1 MDRTQEQV
9 SMEESELLKERIQA
23 ITDKRRVQEDIAKKR
38 RLIEEE
44 KLQLQ
49 YIKKKALR
57 EQWLMDG
64 LSPQTGED
72 LEAQR
77 LQAQGEQEQTV
88 QLQSNIDRIEKEIE
102 DLETHELNIS
112 ANEEVILK
120 RLKEVERTAEDIIKE
135 LNAGFNEGKGL
146 IPPTPVTLS
155 DPLPT
160 VSPPPRTRTPQRE
173 VDDGESK
180 RATFV
185 MEISVEHDPRT
196 GESHVVAMSTI
207 TPDDAQE
214 KGVKVYDDGRKSVY
228 ALNHAHQKSE
238 TEGPE
243 EMTQSEV
250 DELLSQA
257 MDKEVPSEVQYHQP
271 VYSKSTSYQSNSR
284 PSTPRT
290 PSKTP
295 RQTPTPTAR
304 SPSTC
309 PAQDGAQSLVEG
321 GLDRRRVGSKGPC
334 SPVPSQLPREGAQSC
349 EEIAQQCS
357 SYIPN
362 QAQAQESQPRSHKP
376 KLLSGQAGSPG
387 PNAVTLVSVTA
398 RSEGVPIQP
407 VYRGDDRS
415 GPHTQSGLRTPDAVT
430 DHRGSPC
437 YQESE
442 ASLNDFTEITEDFE
456 EEPVTMI
463 FMGFKNAEEAK
474 DEEEDFQAELVMIC
488 NSDEEEDDEDHGFKR
503 DQEEDG
509 SGSLSYHP
517 QGYSSKVF
525 CPRVGVAKVSGDLP
539 LNEGICTNCED
550 ILPLK
555 PTFIHKPGKN
565 GSCLDRQQQPTSTWK
580 R

>member
-1 MDRTQEQV
+1 
-9 SMEESELLKERIQA
+9 
-23 ITDKRRVQEDIAKKR
+23 
-38 RLIEEE
+38 
-44 KLQLQ
+44 
-49 YIKKKALR
+49 
-57 EQWLMDG
+57 
-64 LSPQTGED
+64 
-72 LEAQR
+72 
-77 LQAQGEQEQTV
+77 
-88 QLQSNIDRIEKEIE
+88 
-102 DLETHELNIS
+102 
-112 ANEEVILK
+112 
-120 RLKEVERTAEDIIKE
+120 
-135 LNAGFNEGKGL
+135 
-146 IPPTPVTLS
+146 
-155 DPLPT
+155 
-160 VSPPPRTRTPQRE
+160 
-173 VDDGESK
+173 
-180 RATFV
+180 

-228 ALNHAHQKSE
+228 ALNHAHQKTE

-250 DELLSQA
+250 EELLSQA

-271 VYSKSTSYQSNSR
+271 VYSKSTSYHGNSR

-290 PSKTP
+290 PKTL
-295 RQTPTPTAR
+295 RQTPTPTGR
-304 SPSTC
+304 SLSTC
-309 PAQDGAQSLVEG
+309 PAQNGAQCLEIVES
-321 GLDRRRVGSKGPC
+321 GLDRHHVASKGPC
-334 SPVPSQLPREGAQSC
+334 STAPSQLPMDTAQRC
-349 EEIAQQCS
+349 EEIAQQS
-357 SYIPN
+357 LIYIPN
-362 QAQAQESQPRSHKP
+362 QTQAQDSQPRSHNP
-376 KLLSGQAGSPG
+376 NLPSGQAGSPV

-415 GPHTQSGLRTPDAVT
+415 GPHRPQSGLCTTDAVI
-430 DHRGSPC
+430 DHTPPCRVSPC

-442 ASLNDFTEITEDFE
+442 TSLSDFNALTEDFE

-488 NSDEEEDDEDHGFKR
+488 NSEEEEEEEEEEDDEDHSFKR
-503 DQEEDG
+503 DTDEDG

-525 CPRVGVAKVSGDLP
+525 CPRVAVAKVLGDLA
-539 LNEGICTNCED
+539 LNEDICTNCDED
-550 ILPLK
+550 VLPLK

-565 GSCLDRQQQPTSTWK
+565 GSCLDRQPQPTSTWK

>member
-1 MDRTQEQV
+1 
-9 SMEESELLKERIQA
+9 
-23 ITDKRRVQEDIAKKR
+23 DKRRVQEDIAKKR

-120 RLKEVERTAEDIIKE
+120 RLKEVERTAEDIIK
-135 LNAGFNEGKGL
+135 
-146 IPPTPVTLS
+146 P
-155 DPLPT
+155 
-160 VSPPPRTRTPQRE
+160 
-173 VDDGESK
+173 
-180 RATFV
+180 ATFA

-271 VYSKSTSYQSNSR
+271 VYSKSTSNQSNSR

-295 RQTPTPTAR
+295 RQTPTPKPVPAR
-304 SPSTC
+304 PN
-309 PAQDGAQSLVEG
+309 GAQVVAG
-321 GLDRRRVGSKGPC
+321 GLDISCGSKGPC
-334 SPVPSQLPREGAQSC
+334 SRPFTASKGRSPEQ
-349 EEIAQQCS
+349 EIAQQCS

-362 QAQAQESQPRSHKP
+362 QP
-376 KLLSGQAGSPG
+376 KTHSLGKAPQWAGSPV

-415 GPHTQSGLRTPDAVT
+415 GPQ
-430 DHRGSPC
+430 
-437 YQESE
+437 SE

-525 CPRVGVAKVSGDLP
+525 CPRK
-539 LNEGICTNCED
+539 
-550 ILPLK
+550 LK
-555 PTFIHKPGKN
+555 H
-565 GSCLDRQQQPTSTWK
+565 TSTQADLHPQ
-580 R
+580 